1 MKVSAKT
8 EYATIAVLELAQLY
22 PADEPVRVRD
32 IAGRHGIPPRFLV
45 HILLQLK
52 GVGIVQSS
60 RGASGGYQLA
70 RPPDEITLGEVM
82 ATVEGQEPN
91 TSSTNK
97 SSGVAR
103 VLQRV
108 WREVDRKKQDMLR
121 RITFAD
127 LVANL
132 KGETEQMY
140 YI

>member
-1 MKVSAKT
+1 
-8 EYATIAVLELAQLY
+8 
-22 PADEPVRVRD
+22 
-32 IAGRHGIPPRFLV
+32 
-45 HILLQLK
+45 
-52 GVGIVQSS
+52 VQSS

-82 ATVEGQEPN
+82 AVIEGQEPIA
-91 TSSTNK
+91 SSTNK
-97 SSGVAR
+97 SSGITR
-103 VLQRV
+103 VLQRT
-108 WREVDRKKQDMLR
+108 WREADRKKQDMLN